1 MIEVID
7 IEIFKAIVGC
17 LGLLA
22 VLIYIIYRIINFFKT
37 SRKTCLWVS
46 EPHAKDVGSPKDASG
61 SFNFLR
67 KIFRFKIVE

>member
-46 EPHAKDVGSPKDASG
+46 DAKDVGSAKDASG

-67 KIFRFKIVE
+67 KNFRFKFVK